1 MGSDGYGG
9 GWKVGLFHP
18 GTQHSRITA
27 AALQSLGRLAWYATS
42 IFQHPGA
49 RLTRIAGRLPE
60 SLSGTVLREL
70 KRFAHPALDPSLVVT
85 QGWHEWAERLATR
98 ARLSDLARRLDTAGN
113 AAFGWQLE
121 RLVRRDAPLVLWG
134 FDGSSRTVFEQEA
147 AHDCPKVLDRT
158 IGDWRAWN
166 ALLPQVREQHGEW
179 LDKGICA
186 VGPAAIARDEAE
198 YAAAT
203 RILCPSVFVAK
214 TIRRHSTVPDIA
226 DKLTILPYCYDPA
239 LFTPSAPPHPR
250 NQGPVRFLF
259 VGQLSARKGV
269 QHVLE
274 AIAQL
279 PATDAQLTL
288 VGGRHVPARM
298 LVRYADRVV
307 WRPAVPRREV
317 PALMRAHDVLL
328 LPSWF
333 EGSAITLLEAL
344 ASGLAVIATSQAG
357 VGPTERSGIRINRPD
372 TQLLLAA
379 MLELIRDP
387 ERLAALRQAAPEDAA
402 QYDFARY
409 SAGIA
414 TFLDTLTV

>member
-1 MGSDGYGG
+1 MGSGG
-9 GWKVGLFHP
+9 HDEGWKVGLFHP
-18 GTQHSRITA
+18 GTQHSRVTA
-27 AALQSLGRLAWYATS
+27 TALQSLGRLSWYATS

-49 RLTRIAGRLPE
+49 RLTRMAERLPE
-60 SLSGTVLREL
+60 PLSGTVLREL
-70 KRFAHPALDPSLVVT
+70 ERFTHPALDPALVMT
-85 QGWHEWAERLATR
+85 QGWHEWVERLATR
-98 ARLSDLARRLDTAGN
+98 AGFSRLARRLNSAGN
-113 AAFGWQLE
+113 ADFGQRLE
-121 RLVRRDAPLVLWG
+121 ELVRRDAPLVLWG

-147 AHDCPKVLDRT
+147 ARDCPKVLDRT

-166 ALLPQVREQHGEW
+166 ALLPQLHEQHGDW
-179 LDKGICA
+179 LDESTRA
-186 VGPAAIARDEAE
+186 VGPTAIDRDDAE

-203 RILCPSVFVAK
+203 RILCPSAFVADS
-214 TIRRHSTVPDIA
+214 IRQHSIVPGVA
-226 DKLTILPYCYDPA
+226 DKLEVLPYCFDPA
-239 LFTPSAPPHPR
+239 LFTSPSPPR
-250 NQGPVRFLF
+250 LQGPVRFLF

-274 AIAQL
+274 AMAQL
-279 PATDAQLTL
+279 PARDAQLTL

-298 LVRYADRVV
+298 LARYAGRIT
-307 WRPAVPRREV
+307 WHPAVPRREV

-357 VGPTERSGIRINRPD
+357 VGPTERSGITIARPD
-372 TQLLLAA
+372 TQLLLTA
-379 MLELIRDP
+379 MLELIREP
-387 ERLAALRQAAPEDAA
+387 ERLAAMRPAAPTDAA
-402 QYDFARY
+402 QYNFARY